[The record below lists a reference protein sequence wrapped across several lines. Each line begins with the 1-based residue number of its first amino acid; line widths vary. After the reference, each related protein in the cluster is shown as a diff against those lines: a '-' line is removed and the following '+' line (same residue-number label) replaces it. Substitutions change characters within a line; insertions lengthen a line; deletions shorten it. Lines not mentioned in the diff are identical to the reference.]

1 MAYVS
6 QEMKKGLAP
15 GIKRVLNKYGMKG
28 TLAVRDHM
36 TLICNI
42 KKGKL
47 DVVND
52 YNGEGNFHY
61 NINPYWAHEHFK
73 GQSKAFFAELI
84 DAMKGPEYFDD
95 SDAMVDYFH
104 TSHYISINT
113 GDWRVPYEKV

>member
-1 MAYVS
+1 
-6 QEMKKGLAP
+6 
-15 GIKRVLNKYGMKG
+15 MKG

-61 NINPYWAHEHFK
+61 NIGCHGYGSHTGHPVAH
-73 GQSKAFFAELI
+73 
-84 DAMKGPEYFDD
+84 Y
-95 SDAMVDYFH
+95 
-104 TSHYISINT
+104 
-113 GDWRVPYEKV
+113 